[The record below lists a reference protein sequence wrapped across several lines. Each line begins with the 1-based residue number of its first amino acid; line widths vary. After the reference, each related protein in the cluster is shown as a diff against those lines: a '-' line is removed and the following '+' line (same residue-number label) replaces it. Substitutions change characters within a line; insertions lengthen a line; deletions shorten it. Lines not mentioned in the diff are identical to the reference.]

1 MKKVLLVMFVVFVT
15 VGIKAKEKATVDKQ
29 ILAIKAEQQDAVNR
43 GDLEK
48 LKEISSK
55 LERLSTFGDK
65 EWLVNYYLAL
75 NSYRISTIAYDNK
88 EMSEKYI
95 ESAKEAVQ
103 QSIKDKDDFAE
114 SHALFSSILGMEI
127 GFKPQLG
134 MINGI
139 QSGNEIEKAKKL
151 TPENPRVY
159 LIDGTGKLYTPA
171 MFGGGIDKAIGL
183 FEKAAE
189 LFAKETDTGIYPDWG
204 KDEVYVWLGNAYKE
218 KKEDSIATAFY
229 KKALE
234 VNPGCGWAR
243 EILKKDSLKCAEEKQ
258 PGDSAECK

>member
-15 VGIKAKEKATVDKQ
+15 VGIEAKGKATVDKQ
-29 ILAIKAEQQDAVNR
+29 ILAVKAEQRDAVDK

-75 NSYRISTIAYDNK
+75 NSYRISTIAYDDK
-88 EMSEKYI
+88 EISEKYI
-95 ESAKEAVQ
+95 ESAKETIQ
-103 QSIKDKDDFAE
+103 KSIKDKDDFAE
-114 SHALFSSILGMEI
+114 SHALFSSILGIEI

-139 QSGNEIEKAKKL
+139 QSGKEIEQAKKL
-151 TPENPRVY
+151 APENPRVY
-159 LIDGTGKLYTPA
+159 LIDGTVKLYTPA
-171 MFGGGIDKAIGL
+171 MFGGGVDKAISL

-189 LFAKETDTGIYPDWG
+189 LFEKEKDRGIYPDWG

-218 KKEDSIATAFY
+218 KKEDSTATIFY

-234 VNPGCGWAR
+234 VNPNCGWAKD
-243 EILKKDSLKCAEEKQ
+243 ILKKDSLKCAEKQ
-258 PGDSAECK
+258 LPHDSVICK